1 MSTKAGRTTVCF
13 SVLVL
18 LLLTSMQAGALPPAK
33 GRAAA
38 DLAHRAYWISELRG
52 SEGAVPLYERIL
64 TDYKD
69 YVDIHSVKASLQQ
82 MYLRRGRYDDVIALA
97 DSVIAEYPNSSVAAW
112 SEFFKGKAYLAKGD
126 RERASEQFQK
136 VFKSAEP
143 RYLWSITCACYMQ
156 GGIFYQIGRE
166 KLRSPTQPTPP
177 APKSTPEREASA
189 KAIYDGAS
197 AIVRSQGPPERD
209 QQALQDLQNLVTN
222 YSDTAYVPHAMT
234 VMVHAH
240 LNLRQNEEAIA
251 AAREVITNFPGTVQ
265 AAWSQLFIG
274 QAYRNMG
281 RLLDA
286 YNAFRDVEAYDSL
299 PDIGPVRTARLK
311 AKEMW
316 GELCKQYPEFK
327 TAGWP
332 VKGRDLTISDLAL
345 LNGYDRSDSEACAWV
360 GTCWMA
366 SIAPELTLSLYDEL
380 AAAYPDQQLCLG
392 IAAVIAGE
400 RYLQWVDGLSNPEKW
415 EMQRASA
422 VRLLESVRA
431 IVPDAPYVQTYA
443 DLILVRDYSAK
454 KMWPDVIAAGEHSLR
469 VHPGAPFEDELAG
482 RLANAYIQT
491 GRHQDALNALALVMG
506 KSNFSGWIWPAME
519 STACMFDKQGDAGKA
534 ARRMLEI
541 SAVSNSS
548 GWRILGAREAAR
560 YSLKAGDK
568 AGAIRALEIAA
579 EEIRQNI
586 ADNMPNLASNWQ
598 AYITELL
605 STIESEISKL
615 RSE

>member
-1 MSTKAGRTTVCF
+1 
-13 SVLVL
+13 
-18 LLLTSMQAGALPPAK
+18 MQVAALPPAED
-33 GRAAA
+33 RPAA
-38 DLAHRAYWISELRG
+38 DLAYRAYWISELAG

-64 TDYKD
+64 TEYKD
-69 YVDIHSVKASLQQ
+69 YVGIASVKTSLQQ
-82 MYLRRGRYDDVIALA
+82 MYLRRGRYGDAIALA
-97 DSVIAEYPNSSVAAW
+97 NSVIAEYPNSSVAAW
-112 SEFFKGKAYLAKGD
+112 SEFFKGEAYLAEGD
-126 RERASEQFQK
+126 RERASEQFQE

-143 RYLWSITCACYMQ
+143 RYLWPITCACYRQ

-166 KLRSPTQPTPP
+166 KLKSPTQPTPP
-177 APKSTPEREASA
+177 APKSTPEREAAA
-189 KAIYDGAS
+189 KAIYDGAL
-197 AIVRSQGPPERD
+197 AIVYSQGPPEGN

-222 YSDTAYVPHAMT
+222 YPDTAYVPHAMT
-234 VMVHAH
+234 VIVHAH

-251 AAREVITNFPGTVQ
+251 AAQDAIASFPGTVQ
-265 AAWSQLFIG
+265 AAWCQLFIG

-281 RLLDA
+281 QLLNA
-286 YNAFRDVEAYDSL
+286 YYAFRDVEAYDSL
-299 PDIGPVRTARLK
+299 PSIRPVYTARLK
-311 AKEMW
+311 AREMW
-316 GELCKQYPEFK
+316 KELCKQHPEVK

-332 VKGRDLTISDLAL
+332 PEGRNLTILDLAL

-380 AAAYPDQQLCLG
+380 AATYPDQQLCLG
-392 IAAVIAGE
+392 IAAVIAGQ
-400 RYLQWVDGLSNPEKW
+400 RHIQWVRHTPNPKKW
-415 EMQRASA
+415 ETQRASA

-431 IVPDAPYVQTYA
+431 IAPDAPYVQAYA
-443 DLILVRDYSAK
+443 DLLLVKDYSAK
-454 KMWPDVIAAGEHSLR
+454 KMWPDVISAGEHALSM
-469 VHPGAPFEDELAG
+469 HPGAPFEDELAG

-491 GRHQDALNALALVMG
+491 GRYQDALNVLALVMG
-506 KSNFSGWIWPAME
+506 KSNFSGWIWPAMG
-519 STACMFDKQGDAGKA
+519 STAWIFDKQGDASRA
-534 ARRMLEI
+534 ARQMLEI

-579 EEIRQNI
+579 QEIRQNI
-586 ADNMPNLASNWQ
+586 AGNMPSLASNWQ
-598 AYITELL
+598 AYMTELL